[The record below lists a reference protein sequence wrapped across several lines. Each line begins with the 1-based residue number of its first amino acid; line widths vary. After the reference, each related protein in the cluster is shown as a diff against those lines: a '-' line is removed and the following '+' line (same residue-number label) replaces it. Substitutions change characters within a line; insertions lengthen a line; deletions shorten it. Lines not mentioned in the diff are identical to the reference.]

1 MDKIQGVA
9 AKEDTVHRQHLRAL
23 GKEVIL
29 YEPPLVSN
37 SDIKD
42 NAVEGAI
49 EILESVLE
57 ASPDKLINFIV
68 SA

>member
-1 MDKIQGVA
+1 VA
-9 AKEDTVHRQHLRAL
+9 TEEDAIYGQHLGAL

-37 SDIKD
+37 SDVKD
-42 NAVEGAI
+42 NVVEGAI

-57 ASPDKLINFIV
+57 ASLDKLINFIV

>member
-1 MDKIQGVA
+1 
-9 AKEDTVHRQHLRAL
+9 L

-37 SDIKD
+37 SDVED
-42 NAVEGAI
+42 DAVEGAI
-49 EILESVLE
+49 KILESVLE

-68 SA
+68 ST